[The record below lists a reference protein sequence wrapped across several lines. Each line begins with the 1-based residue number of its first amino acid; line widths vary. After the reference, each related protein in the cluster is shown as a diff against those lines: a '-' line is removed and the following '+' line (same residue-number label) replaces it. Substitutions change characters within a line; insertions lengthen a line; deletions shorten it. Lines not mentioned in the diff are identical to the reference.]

1 MKGDCLFKE
10 YWQNPDAT
18 AEAFDEEGWF
28 CTGDTAQAEGAPAYW
43 RILGRTSVDIIKT
56 GGYKISAVSIEN
68 ALLGHPLI
76 KECAVFGVADDE
88 LGEVVAAVIACPEQ
102 QQPSL
107 RDVQTFAAE
116 RLPRYQ
122 VPKKMEVLPSI
133 PRNAMGKINKKQLRQ
148 EVFGQ

>member
-56 GGYKISAVSIEN
+56 GGYKVSAVSIEN
-68 ALLGHPLI
+68 ALLEHLQI
-76 KECAVFGVADDE
+76 NECAVFGVADDE
-88 LGEVVAAVIACPEQ
+88 LGELVAVVIACPEG

-107 RDVQTFAAE
+107 QDVQTFAAE

-122 VPKKMEVLPSI
+122 VPKKMEVLSSI